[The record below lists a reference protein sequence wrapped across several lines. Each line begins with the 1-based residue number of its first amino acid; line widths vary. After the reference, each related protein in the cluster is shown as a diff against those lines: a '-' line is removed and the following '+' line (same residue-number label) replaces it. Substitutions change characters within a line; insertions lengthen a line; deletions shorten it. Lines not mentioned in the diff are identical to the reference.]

1 VDAEGTQIH
10 LRVSESTWNLTGN
23 RARSGESV
31 MDFFRELIQWMNENK
46 MVATTAAVLGL
57 LLGLLTALVL

>member
-1 VDAEGTQIH
+1 
-10 LRVSESTWNLTGN
+10 
-23 RARSGESV
+23 

-57 LLGLLTALVL
+57 LLGLLTALAL

>member
-1 VDAEGTQIH
+1 VDAEGAQIH
-10 LRVSESTWNLTGN
+10 LRFFESTWNLTGN
-23 RARSGESV
+23 RTRNGESV
-31 MDFFRELIQWMNENK
+31 MDFFRELVQWMNENK